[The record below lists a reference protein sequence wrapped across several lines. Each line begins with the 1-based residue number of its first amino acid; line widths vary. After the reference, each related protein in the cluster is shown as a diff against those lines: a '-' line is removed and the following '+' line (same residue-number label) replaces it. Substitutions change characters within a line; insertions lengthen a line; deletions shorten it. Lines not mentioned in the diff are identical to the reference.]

1 MKKTLIFMF
10 GAALLV
16 FMGCQ
21 MGPSGSYDDKGKD
34 NGTELPGSE
43 DKLEKEDSI
52 SPVKPEG
59 DYLDLNLQ
67 TLYEMNAGESIVLWS
82 EKAVSYEVLE
92 GFDVVSLCS
101 ENVLSALIPGEAKLR
116 MEDSEGYYYYCYVTV
131 NAGSNDDPEAD
142 LPQINALV
150 GKWVDEDSYIEFY
163 ANGTGYMKVFLKG
176 AVVQDVSFSWSD
188 WSNSFGHFLTISNAN
203 DYLNKDY
210 TITVNGSSLT
220 LKGYL
225 AFGKPQTT
233 TWIKQ

>member
-10 GAALLV
+10 GAALFV

-34 NGTELPGSE
+34 DGTELPGSE
-43 DKLEKEDSI
+43 DKPENDSI

-67 TLYEMNAGESIVLWS
+67 TLYEMNPGESIVLWS
-82 EKAVSYEVLE
+82 EKAVSYEVQE
-92 GFDVVSLCS
+92 GFDVVSLSS
-101 ENVLSALIPGEAKLR
+101 ENVLSALIPREAKLR

-131 NAGSNDDPEAD
+131 KAGSNDDPETD